1 MQDSR
6 LDSAQYYTDFSGLNA
21 LKTEAHKDK
30 KAALEQVAKQ
40 FESLFLAQMLKS
52 MRKVNDVYAEG
63 NYLHSSQSKFYQ
75 QMFDSQLTLSMSQKG
90 GVGLSETLVR
100 QLSRQ
105 IPGMQSDG
113 DTAGTHKASITDYQ
127 RSLPALSPRLPDEV
141 AQVKAIAGSAGTRG
155 SQAAGDAAD
164 GTLPERFESPEQ
176 FVQTLLPLAQKV
188 AGDSGIDPKVMVAQ
202 AALETGW
209 GKHMIRGQGGEAS
222 NNLFGIKADS
232 RWQGD
237 SVDILTTEVRD
248 GIPLKERAAF
258 RSYPDY
264 QSSFEDYVGF
274 LQDNPRYRDVLSV
287 ADDPEAFADGLQQA
301 GYATDPA
308 YGAKIRGIL
317 NSDSFDTITG
327 QSLSLNQGTEE

>member
-6 LDSAQYYTDFSGLNA
+6 LDTAQYYTDFSGLNA

-75 QMFDSQLTLSMSQKG
+75 QMFDSQLTLTMSQKG
-90 GVGLSETLVR
+90 GFGLSETLVR
-100 QLSRQ
+100 QLSKQ
-105 IPGMQSDG
+105 IPGMQAEG
-113 DTAGTHKASITDYQ
+113 DRSGTHKASITDYE
-127 RSLPALSPRLPDEV
+127 RSLPALSPRLPEEV
-141 AQVKAIAGSAGTRG
+141 AQVRALAENTKTEASPVATEG
-155 SQAAGDAAD
+155 AGDAM
-164 GTLPERFESPEQ
+164 PETFDSPEQ
-176 FVQTLLPLAQKV
+176 FVRTLLPLAEKV

-209 GKHMIRGQGGEAS
+209 GRHMIRGDGGEAS
-222 NNLFGIKADS
+222 RNLFGIKADS
-232 RWQGD
+232 RWQGN
-237 SVDILTTEVRD
+237 SVDIVTTEYRD

-264 QSSFEDYVGF
+264 RSSFEDYVGF

-287 ADDPEAFADGLQQA
+287 ADDPEAFANGLQQA

-317 NSDSFDTITG
+317 NSDMFDAVTG